1 MSISWIPKIVSVA
14 APGFSPSSISGLA
27 VWLDASDVNTITQD
41 STSNITQWSDKSG
54 NAKNAVSNSVSG
66 WARPT
71 YVSTGATKYVSLVPG
86 QALHIPSFPY
96 TTAWSVFSCM
106 CNVTLGARWYISP
119 YSDASIVLMGM
130 NQGSSKIFSG
140 LLPSAPAD
148 ITGSH
153 IEYTSAQNT
162 NGTGNYVWYRDGVQ
176 KAINSAGNGVAA
188 TTVRMG
194 IGANG
199 ASGFDIGG
207 TYYPFEILIFNS
219 YLGTT
224 DRQNVEGYLAQ
235 KWGLTSSLSTITNHP
250 VFTSNYLT
258 SSGLGN
264 SPASQITWTTLP
276 KAFGPSAPSPLALSP
291 QLWIDASDATKV
303 TTSGGNLT
311 GITDKSGCNVSL
323 TINGTISYN
332 SANLNGLAT
341 LGFTGAQSIT
351 GSLLATPG
359 TTDYCLALVWR
370 TTSSGTTGALGIGP
384 SAANNKAAI
393 GYNGIYYNLYEWGA
407 QESQYNSS
415 AGSFVV
421 QVGTRISG
429 STNCYINGSNPNSTG
444 TTSCNITNALVNI
457 GGSDTFYVTGQ
468 ICEAIVIKG
477 TVGTSARQGLEAY
490 LANKWGLT
498 GQMAAGNSYMAN
510 GLSTNS
516 FFLSQIPY
524 YVAPVVVSANLIASV
539 DAASYTSGSTW
550 TAAVGNNYTVTG
562 SPTTAATPGGPNAMV
577 FAGSQYAQDQTGI
590 STSTSFPYTI
600 DVWFYAASGASGC
613 IIGEQGGVGVPNGW
627 NDAFVAVDGANVV
640 NVGFWNGS
648 TTYKLSCGSYSANT
662 WTHVSYTYNN
672 TNSVIGYKNGVQVAT
687 GTNTKQWPNTNRI
700 CMSIGG
706 SANPNTNFTGRIGA
720 FKWYN
725 SVLSATEVKQNYNA
739 LASRFGLSQI

>member
-41 STSNITQWSDKSG
+41 SASNITQWSDKSG

-66 WARPT
+66 WARPK

-96 TTAWSVFSCM
+96 TTSWSVFSCM
-106 CNVTLGARWYISP
+106 CNVTLGNRWYISP

-130 NQGSSKIFSG
+130 NQGSSKIFPG

-176 KAINSAGNGVAA
+176 KAINSAGNGIAA

-199 ASGFDIGG
+199 ASGFDIDG

-219 YLGTT
+219 YLGDT

-524 YVAPVVVSANLIASV
+524 YVAPVVVSANLITSV
-539 DAASYTSGSTW
+539 DAATYTSGSTW
-550 TAAVGNNYTVTG
+550 TAAVGNNYTITG
-562 SPTTAATPGGPNAMV
+562 TFTTASSAVILDGTA
-577 FAGSQYAQDQTGI
+577 YAQDLTGI
-590 STSTSFPYTI
+590 TSSTMLSYTL
-600 DVWFYAASGASGC
+600 DVWFYAAANGTGS
-613 IIGEQGGVGVPNGW
+613 IIGEQGQASLGGW
-627 NDAFVAVDGANVV
+627 ELTLISINANTIS
-640 NVGFWNGS
+640 VGFWSGAV
-648 TTYKLSCGSYSANT
+648 YKLSVGSYAANT

-672 TNSVIGYKNGVQVAT
+672 STKVIIGYVNGVYVST
-687 GTNTKQWPNTNRI
+687 GTVTKQWPTTVYLT
-700 CMSIGG
+700 IGG
-706 SANPNTNFTGRIGA
+706 RTHPNTSFTGRIGA
-720 FKWYN
+720 FKVYN
-725 SVLSATEVKQNYNA
+725 SVLSAADIKQNYNS
-739 LASRFGLSQI
+739 LASRYGLSQI

>member
-41 STSNITQWSDKSG
+41 SASNITQWSDKSG

-457 GGSDTFYVTGQ
+457 GGSDTFFVTGQ

-524 YVAPVVVSANLIASV
+524 YVAPVVVSANLITSV
-539 DAASYTSGSTW
+539 DAATYTSGSTW
-550 TAAVGNNYTVTG
+550 TAAVGNNYTITG
-562 SPTTAATPGGPNAMV
+562 TFTTASSAVILDGTA
-577 FAGSQYAQDQTGI
+577 YAQDLTGI
-590 STSTSFPYTI
+590 TSSTMLSYTL
-600 DVWFYAASGASGC
+600 DVWFYAAANGTGS
-613 IIGEQGGVGVPNGW
+613 IIGEQGQASLGGW
-627 NDAFVAVDGANVV
+627 ELTLISINANTIS
-640 NVGFWNGS
+640 VGFWSGAV
-648 TTYKLSCGSYSANT
+648 YKLSVGSYAANT

-672 TNSVIGYKNGVQVAT
+672 STKVIIGYVNGVYVST
-687 GTNTKQWPNTNRI
+687 GTVTKQWPTTVYLT
-700 CMSIGG
+700 IGG
-706 SANPNTNFTGRIGA
+706 RTHPNTSFTGRIGA
-720 FKWYN
+720 FKVYN
-725 SVLSATEVKQNYNA
+725 SVLSAADIKQNYNS
-739 LASRFGLSQI
+739 LASRYGLSQI

>member
-1 MSISWIPKIVSVA
+1 MSISWIPKIVSLA
-14 APGFSPSSISGLA
+14 APGFSPSSISGLT

-71 YVSTGATKYVSLVPG
+71 YVSTGATKYVSLIPG

-96 TTAWSVFSCM
+96 TTSWSVFSCM
-106 CNVTLGARWYISP
+106 CNVTLGGRWYISP
-119 YSDASIVLMGM
+119 YSDLGIVLMGM
-130 NQGSSKIFSG
+130 NQGASKIFPN

-176 KAINSAGNGVAA
+176 QAINSAGNSIPAA
-188 TTVRMG
+188 TVRMG

-199 ASGFDIGG
+199 SSGFDIGG
-207 TYYPFEILIFNS
+207 TYYPFEILFFNT

-235 KWGLTSSLSTITNHP
+235 KWGLTSSLSTVVNHP

-258 SSGLGN
+258 SSGTGN

-477 TVGTSARQGLEAY
+477 TVGTSSRQGLEAY

-498 GQMAAGNSYMAN
+498 GQMAAGNSFMAN

-516 FFLSQIPY
+516 FFLSRIFY
-524 YVAPVVVSANLIASV
+524 SVAVIITNLITSL
-539 DAASYTSGSTW
+539 DAATYTSGSTW
-550 TAAVGNNYTVTG
+550 TAAVGNNYSISGTVTTN
-562 SPTTAATPGGPNAMV
+562 SYAVVFPGNNYT
-577 FAGSQYAQDQTGI
+577 YAQDLTGI
-590 STSTSFPYTI
+590 LSSTMYSFTL
-600 DVWFYAASGASGC
+600 DVWFYAAANASGSV
-613 IIGEQGGVGVPNGW
+613 IGELGQPYLGGWEVTLISIATNTIS
-627 NDAFVAVDGANVV
+627 
-640 NVGFWNGS
+640 VGFYTGS
-648 TTYKLSCGSYSANT
+648 FYKLSVGSYTANT
-662 WTHVSYTYNN
+662 WTHVSYSYNSS
-672 TNSVIGYKNGVQVAT
+672 TNAVIGYVNGVYVST
-687 GTNTKQWPNTNRI
+687 GTATKSWPT
-700 CMSIGG
+700 SVYLTAGG
-706 SANPNTNFTGRIGA
+706 KAAQSGGFPGRIGA
-720 FKWYN
+720 FKVYN
-725 SVLSATEVKQNYNA
+725 SVLSAADIKQNYNA
-739 LASRFGLSQI
+739 LASRYGLSQI

>member
-14 APGFSPSSISGLA
+14 GPGFSPSSITGCA
-27 VWLDASDVNTITQD
+27 VWLDASDATTITQA
-41 STSNITQWSDKSG
+41 TNSNISQWSDKSG
-54 NAKNAVSNSVSG
+54 NVKNAVSNSVMGYSV
-66 WARPT
+66 PT
-71 YVSTGATKYVSLVPG
+71 YVSTGATKYVSMLPN

-96 TTAWSVFSCM
+96 TTSWSVFSCM

-119 YSDASIVLMGM
+119 YGDKNIVLMGM
-130 NQGSSKIFSG
+130 GHSGTNKIFQDRLGGVSD
-140 LLPSAPAD
+140 A
-148 ITGSH
+148 TGSH

-162 NGTGNYVWYRDGVQ
+162 NGTGAYTYYRDGSLIDSNNT
-176 KAINSAGNGVAA
+176 AYNITAGTIG
-188 TTVRMG
+188 MG
-194 IGANG
+194 IGAN
-199 ASGFDIGG
+199 ASYNSDMGG
-207 TYYPFEILIFNS
+207 TYYPFEILMFNT

-235 KWGLTSSLSTITNHP
+235 KWGLTASLPVGHP
-250 VFTSNYLT
+250 GLTSNYLT
-258 SSGLGN
+258 SSGTGN
-264 SPASQITWTTLP
+264 STDSQITWKTLP
-276 KAFGPSAPSPLALSP
+276 KAFGPSAPSPLTLLP

-351 GSLLATPG
+351 GSLASTASTG
-359 TTDYCLALVWR
+359 DYCLALVWR
-370 TTSSGTTGALGIGP
+370 TTSSGTIGALGIGP

-393 GYNGIYYNLYEWGA
+393 GFNGIYYNLYEWGS

-429 STNCYINGSNPNSTG
+429 TTNCYINGSNPTTTG
-444 TTSCNITNALVNI
+444 TTNCNITNTLVNV
-457 GGSDTFYVTGQ
+457 GGSDTFFVTGQ

-477 TVGTSARQGLEAY
+477 TVGTSNRQGLEAY

-516 FFLSQIPY
+516 FFISRIPLY
-524 YVAPVVVSANLIASV
+524 FATIATNLITNL
-539 DAASYTSGSTW
+539 DAASYTSGGTW
-550 TAAVGNNYTVTG
+550 TALTGNNYTITG
-562 SPTTAATPGGPNAMV
+562 TFTTASSAV
-577 FAGSQYAQDQTGI
+577 ILDGSSYAQDRTGI
-590 STSTSFPYTI
+590 LSSTMLSFTL
-600 DVWFYAASGASGC
+600 DVWFYAPSGEEGSV
-613 IIGEQGGVGVPNGW
+613 IGELGQAALSGW
-627 NDAFVAVDGANVV
+627 EVTLISIATNTIS
-640 NVGFWNGS
+640 VGFWTGS
-648 TTYKLSCGSYSANT
+648 FYKLSVGSYTANT

-672 TNSVIGYKNGVQVAT
+672 TTKVIIGYVNGVSVST
-687 GTNTKQWPNTNRI
+687 GTATKTWPTRVYLTT
-700 CMSIGG
+700 GG
-706 SANPNTNFTGRIGA
+706 RAAQSSSFTGRIGA
-720 FKWYN
+720 FKVYN
-725 SVLSATEVKQNYNA
+725 SVLSATDVKQNYNS
-739 LASRFGLSQI
+739 LASRYGLSQI

>member
-41 STSNITQWSDKSG
+41 SASNITQWSDKSG

-258 SSGLGN
+258 SSGVGN
-264 SPASQITWTTLP
+264 SPDSQITWTTLP

-457 GGSDTFYVTGQ
+457 GGSDTFFVTGQ

-524 YVAPVVVSANLIASV
+524 YVAPVVVSANLITSV
-539 DAASYTSGSTW
+539 DAATYTSGSTW
-550 TAAVGNNYTVTG
+550 TAAVGNNYTITG
-562 SPTTAATPGGPNAMV
+562 TFTTASSAVILDGTA
-577 FAGSQYAQDQTGI
+577 YAQDLTGI
-590 STSTSFPYTI
+590 TSSTMLSYTL
-600 DVWFYAASGASGC
+600 DVWFYAAANGTGS
-613 IIGEQGGVGVPNGW
+613 IIGEQGQASLGGW
-627 NDAFVAVDGANVV
+627 ELTLISINANTIS
-640 NVGFWNGS
+640 VGFWSGAV
-648 TTYKLSCGSYSANT
+648 YKLSVGSYAANT

-672 TNSVIGYKNGVQVAT
+672 STKVIIGYVNGVYVST
-687 GTNTKQWPNTNRI
+687 GTVTKQWPTTVYLT
-700 CMSIGG
+700 IGG
-706 SANPNTNFTGRIGA
+706 RTHPNTSFTGRIGA
-720 FKWYN
+720 FKVYN
-725 SVLSATEVKQNYNA
+725 SVLSAADIKQNYNS
-739 LASRFGLSQI
+739 LASRYGLSQI

>member
-264 SPASQITWTTLP
+264 SSASQITWTTLP

-457 GGSDTFYVTGQ
+457 GGSDTFFVTGQ

-524 YVAPVVVSANLIASV
+524 YVAPVVVSANLITSV
-539 DAASYTSGSTW
+539 DAATYTSGSTW
-550 TAAVGNNYTVTG
+550 TAAVGNNYTITG
-562 SPTTAATPGGPNAMV
+562 TFTTASSAVILDGTA
-577 FAGSQYAQDQTGI
+577 YAQDLTGI
-590 STSTSFPYTI
+590 TSSTMLSYTL
-600 DVWFYAASGASGC
+600 DVWFYAAANGTGS
-613 IIGEQGGVGVPNGW
+613 IIGEQGQASLGGW
-627 NDAFVAVDGANVV
+627 ELTLISINANTIS
-640 NVGFWNGS
+640 VGFWSGAV
-648 TTYKLSCGSYSANT
+648 YKLSVGSYAANT

-672 TNSVIGYKNGVQVAT
+672 STKVIIGYVNGVYVST
-687 GTNTKQWPNTNRI
+687 GTVTKQWPTTVYLT
-700 CMSIGG
+700 IGG
-706 SANPNTNFTGRIGA
+706 RTHPNTSFTGRIGA
-720 FKWYN
+720 FKVYN
-725 SVLSATEVKQNYNA
+725 SVLSAADIKQNYNS
-739 LASRFGLSQI
+739 LASRYGLSQI

>member
-1 MSISWIPKIVSVA
+1 
-14 APGFSPSSISGLA
+14 
-27 VWLDASDVNTITQD
+27 
-41 STSNITQWSDKSG
+41 
-54 NAKNAVSNSVSG
+54 
-66 WARPT
+66 
-71 YVSTGATKYVSLVPG
+71 
-86 QALHIPSFPY
+86 
-96 TTAWSVFSCM
+96 
-106 CNVTLGARWYISP
+106 
-119 YSDASIVLMGM
+119 MGM
-130 NQGSSKIFSG
+130 GHGNNKIFSG
-140 LLPSAPAD
+140 LLGGGND
-148 ITGSH
+148 VTGSH
-153 IEYTSAQNT
+153 IEFTSAQNM
-162 NGTGNYVWYRDGVQ
+162 NGTGAYTYYRDGTL
-176 KAINSAGNGVAA
+176 IDSNNTGNGIASA
-188 TTVRMG
+188 TVRMG

-199 ASGFDIGG
+199 AALFDAAG
-207 TYYPFEILIFNS
+207 TYFPFEIMIFNQ

-250 VFTSNYLT
+250 VFSLNYLT

-264 SPASQITWTTLP
+264 SSASQITWTTIP
-276 KAFGPSAPSPLALSP
+276 KSFGPVAPSPLTLLP

-332 SANLNGLAT
+332 SGNLNGLAT

-351 GSLLATPG
+351 GSLASTASTG
-359 TTDYCLALVWR
+359 DYCLALVWI
-370 TTSSGTTGALGIGP
+370 SGNSGTIGALGIGP

-393 GYNGIYYNLYEWGA
+393 GYNGAYYNLYEWGS
-407 QESQYNSS
+407 QESHYNTS
-415 AGSFVV
+415 AGSYVV

-429 STNCYINGSNPNSTG
+429 TTRCYINGSNPTTTG
-444 TTSCNITNALVNI
+444 TTNCNITNTLVNL

-477 TVGTSARQGLEAY
+477 TVGTSDRQGLEAY

-498 GQMAAGNSYMAN
+498 GQMASGNSYLAN

-516 FFLSQIPY
+516 FFLSKIPY
-524 YVAPVVVSANLIASV
+524 YVAPVVVATNLITNL

-550 TAAVGNNYTVTG
+550 TALTGNNYTVTG
-562 SPTTAATPGGPNAMV
+562 SPTTVATPGGQNAMV
-577 FAGSQYAQDQTGI
+577 FAGSQYAQDQTGV
-590 STSTSFPYTI
+590 STATTFPYTI
-600 DVWFYAASGASGC
+600 DVWFYAAAGASGC
-613 IIGEQGGVGVPNGW
+613 IVGEQGGVGVPNGW

-648 TTYKLSCGSYSANT
+648 TTYKVSCGSYSANT
-662 WTHVSYTYNN
+662 WTHVSYTYSIS
-672 TNSVIGYKNGVQVAT
+672 TNAIIGYVNGVQVAT
-687 GTNTKQWPNTNRI
+687 ATNTKQWPNTNRI
-700 CMSIGG
+700 SMSLGG
-706 SANPNTNFTGRIGA
+706 QANPNTNFTGRIGA

-725 SVLSATEVKQNYNA
+725 VVLSATEVKQNYNA